1 MPSNSDIQI
10 PPNIRR
16 LPPAAQAEWLEMEKM
31 KREMAAESTS
41 PNVESVMK
49 RNRAA
54 VRRGMAEKPK
64 RPASPTTAQPPKQR
78 PPTLGG
84 TIKTI
89 EERNKLL
96 QGMKKGGPV
105 KKKAVAKMTPKKKT
119 VAKPAARRGMGK
131 AMRGR

>member
-1 MPSNSDIQI
+1 MPSDSDIKI

-31 KREMAAESTS
+31 KREMEAESTS
-41 PNVESVMK
+41 PNVQGAM
-49 RNRAA
+49 RAA
-54 VRRGMAEKPK
+54 KRREVMAEKPK
-64 RPASPTTAQPPKQR
+64 RPSSPTTGQPPKQR

-96 QGMKKGGPV
+96 QGLKKGGPV
-105 KKKAVAKMTPKKKT
+105 KKKAVAKMAPKKKT
-119 VAKPAARRGMGK
+119 AAKAPTRRGMGK

>member
-1 MPSNSDIQI
+1 MPSDNDIKI

-16 LPPAAQAEWLEMEKM
+16 LPPAAQKEWLEMEKM
-31 KREMAAESTS
+31 RREMEAESTS
-41 PNVESVMK
+41 PNVQGAM
-49 RNRAA
+49 RAA
-54 VRRGMAEKPK
+54 KRREMMSEKPK
-64 RPASPTTAQPPKQR
+64 RPATPTTAQPPKQR

-96 QGMKKGGPV
+96 QGLKGGGAV
-105 KKKAVAKMTPKKKT
+105 KKKKVVAKMTPRKKT
-119 VAKPAARRGMGK
+119 VAKRAARRGMGK